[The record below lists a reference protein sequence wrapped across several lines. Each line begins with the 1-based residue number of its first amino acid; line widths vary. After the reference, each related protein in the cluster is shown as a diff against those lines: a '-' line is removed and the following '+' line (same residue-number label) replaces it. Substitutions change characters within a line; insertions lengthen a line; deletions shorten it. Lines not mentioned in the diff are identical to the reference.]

1 MIKGIL
7 KTAALSGI
15 CCLIF
20 SACGGSKTIQ
30 DTGDAGPMKVIFETD
45 MGNDVDDA
53 LALDMLFK
61 YVEDGDIDL
70 LGISSNKRDSGSME
84 YLDILT
90 TWYGRPD
97 IPLGYV
103 VNGAPCDDAVNY
115 AEAVHSLK
123 TPDGAPMFSR
133 SHASDAHMQPSVAM
147 YRSLLAQQPDS
158 SVTVISV
165 GFSTNL
171 AQLLDSEPD
180 AFSPL
185 PGKELVAQKVARL
198 VTMAGDMVHPG
209 VGEYNVIRDVDAARK
224 VFAEWPTPVVTSPH
238 EVGAQIEYPASSIEN
253 DFAWADVHPVVE
265 AYKAYLPMPYDRPTW
280 DLTSVLYAVE
290 GEGDYFSLSEP
301 GEILVDSAGV
311 TTFKVDAAGNRRY
324 LMADPAQAARV
335 LDRFLTIIPRQPRV
349 YGN

>member
-1 MIKGIL
+1 MVTEFL
-7 KTAALSGI
+7 KFAFAGGI
-15 CCLIF
+15 CGLML
-20 SACGGSKTIQ
+20 SACGGKTAQ
-30 DTGDAGPMKVIFETD
+30 ETAEATPMKVIFETD

-61 YVEDGDIDL
+61 YVEDGDIEL
-70 LGISSNKRDSGSME
+70 LGISSNKRDRGSME

-103 VNGAPCDDAVNY
+103 VEGVPCEDAVNY
-115 AEAVHSLK
+115 ADAVYSMK
-123 TPDGAPMFSR
+123 TPDGTPLFTR
-133 SHASDAHMQPSVAM
+133 SHDSDYHMQPSVAM
-147 YRSLLAQQPDS
+147 YRSLLARQPDS
-158 SVTVISV
+158 SVTIISV

-171 AQLLDSEPD
+171 ARLLESEPD

-185 PGKELVAQKVARL
+185 SGKDLVAQKVARL
-198 VTMAGDMVHPG
+198 VTMAGDMAHPG

-238 EVGAQIEYPASSIEN
+238 EVGAQILYPASSIEN
-253 DFAWADVHPVVE
+253 DFTWTDAHPVVE

-290 GEGDYFSLSEP
+290 GDGDYFTISEP
-301 GEILVDSAGV
+301 GEILVDSVGV
-311 TTFKVDAAGNRRY
+311 TSFRPDTAGNRY
-324 LMADPAQAARV
+324 YMMADSAQAARV
-335 LDRFLTIIPRQPRV
+335 LDRFLTLIPRQPRV
-349 YGN
+349 FGN